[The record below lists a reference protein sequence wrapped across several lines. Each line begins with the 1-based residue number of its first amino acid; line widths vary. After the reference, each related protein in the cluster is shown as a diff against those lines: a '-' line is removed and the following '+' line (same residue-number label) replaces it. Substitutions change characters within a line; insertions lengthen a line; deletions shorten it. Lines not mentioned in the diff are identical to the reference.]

1 MTQYAEPISYELAIL
16 QFRPDVTSE
25 ELVNIGVVAFSVEAG
40 LLATA
45 TTERY
50 GRLKAVYSDLD
61 GVAFR
66 NLVRAV
72 RSRAASIAKEL
83 GKDRLALDGR
93 PDGIMGLLDRIVPPG
108 SANFSWSTI
117 RYGVCADL
125 HTRVRDAFDEYIGR
139 HEQSSAR
146 ERIDDERLWKQVIED
161 PQLKPVLEYV
171 NRPKEVSSEDYS
183 YRFRGSWMNG
193 HLQLAEPI
201 SLDYV
206 NPGGMVEEAVR
217 WNGIVN
223 LLSKENYF
231 DLTAIVTDPPRGDR
245 HAMEKYQAATTL
257 LRKTEHVRAVIP
269 ASEVG
274 ELGRII
280 QEDVGSPR

>member
-108 SANFSWSTI
+108 SANFSWSAEN
-117 RYGVCADL
+117 RNVEFGVLLDDRSLAEAVEREIAGVESTL
-125 HTRVRDAFDEYIGR
+125 YQRVR
-139 HEQSSAR
+139 
-146 ERIDDERLWKQVIED
+146 
-161 PQLKPVLEYV
+161 
-171 NRPKEVSSEDYS
+171 
-183 YRFRGSWMNG
+183 
-193 HLQLAEPI
+193 
-201 SLDYV
+201 
-206 NPGGMVEEAVR
+206 
-217 WNGIVN
+217 
-223 LLSKENYF
+223 
-231 DLTAIVTDPPRGDR
+231 AI
-245 HAMEKYQAATTL
+245 
-257 LRKTEHVRAVIP
+257 
-269 ASEVG
+269 
-274 ELGRII
+274 
-280 QEDVGSPR
+280 